1 MSDFNPK
8 EYRRDKFN
16 KKKKEYKK
24 NNYEDYSDITKKN
37 KEFKRKKQHLK
48 EEDDWNEYDELY

>member
-1 MSDFNPK
+1 MSDYNPK

-24 NNYEDYSDITKKN
+24 TSHDDYNDTEKRA

-48 EEDDWNEYDELY
+48 EEEEWDELY